1 MFNNDES
8 TLSTFSL
15 QKKTVIKIQVCFMHW
30 SVWNTLPVGSMW
42 HKLIMHKHLQ
52 YGCTWCESFAS
63 AKRLS
68 WIGMSERFVLKLPY
82 YLFILEVPHVKC
94 RGTNLTSFFKIF
106 WTWYLYGN
114 VDSVNVNLSIYF
126 FLKTTKHPLDLRI
139 NKKLLKTNKWISN

>member
-30 SVWNTLPVGSMW
+30 SVWNTLPVGTMW
-42 HKLIMHKHLQ
+42 HKLIMHKNLQ

-82 YLFILEVPHVKC
+82 YLFILEVPHVLLCEMK
-94 RGTNLTSFFKIF
+94 RDKFNLISKYFGLGICMEMLTVWMLIFRFIFFCWKQQNI
-106 WTWYLYGN
+106 
-114 VDSVNVNLSIYF
+114 
-126 FLKTTKHPLDLRI
+126 R
-139 NKKLLKTNKWISN
+139 

>member
-30 SVWNTLPVGSMW
+30 SVWNTLPVGTMW
-42 HKLIMHKHLQ
+42 HKLIMHKNLQ

-82 YLFILEVPHVKC
+82 YLFILEVPHVLLCEMK
-94 RGTNLTSFFKIF
+94 RDKFNLISKYFGLGICMEMLTVWMLIFLFIFFCWKQQNI
-106 WTWYLYGN
+106 
-114 VDSVNVNLSIYF
+114 
-126 FLKTTKHPLDLRI
+126 R
-139 NKKLLKTNKWISN
+139 

>member
-1 MFNNDES
+1 MFNNEES

-30 SVWNTLPVGSMW
+30 SVWYTLPVGTMW
-42 HKLIMHKHLQ
+42 HKLIMHKNLQ

-82 YLFILEVPHVKC
+82 YLFILEVPHVLLCEMK
-94 RGTNLTSFFKIF
+94 RDKFNLISKYFGLGICMEMLTVWMLIFLFIFFCWKQQNI
-106 WTWYLYGN
+106 
-114 VDSVNVNLSIYF
+114 
-126 FLKTTKHPLDLRI
+126 R
-139 NKKLLKTNKWISN
+139 

>member
-1 MFNNDES
+1 MFNNEES

-30 SVWNTLPVGSMW
+30 SVWNTLPVGTMW
-42 HKLIMHKHLQ
+42 HILIMHKHLQ

-82 YLFILEVPHVKC
+82 YLFILEVPHVLLCEMK
-94 RGTNLTSFFKIF
+94 RDKFNLISKYFGLGICMEMLTVWMLIFLFIFFCWKQQNN
-106 WTWYLYGN
+106 Y
-114 VDSVNVNLSIYF
+114 
-126 FLKTTKHPLDLRI
+126 
-139 NKKLLKTNKWISN
+139 

>member
-30 SVWNTLPVGSMW
+30 SVWNTLPVGTMW
-42 HKLIMHKHLQ
+42 HKLIMHKNLQ

>member
-1 MFNNDES
+1 MFNNEES

-30 SVWNTLPVGSMW
+30 SVWNTLPVGTMW

-82 YLFILEVPHVKC
+82 YLFILEVPHVLLCEMK
-94 RGTNLTSFFKIF
+94 RDKFNLISKYFGLGICMEMLTVWMLIFLFIFFCWKQQNI
-106 WTWYLYGN
+106 
-114 VDSVNVNLSIYF
+114 
-126 FLKTTKHPLDLRI
+126 R
-139 NKKLLKTNKWISN
+139 

>member
-1 MFNNDES
+1 MQMLFDCQRREMFNNDES

-30 SVWNTLPVGSMW
+30 SVWNTLPVGIMW
-42 HKLIMHKHLQ
+42 HKLIMHKNLQ

-82 YLFILEVPHVKC
+82 YLFILEVPHVLLCEMK
-94 RGTNLTSFFKIF
+94 RDKFNLIF
-106 WTWYLYGN
+106 QN
-114 VDSVNVNLSIYF
+114 I
-126 FLKTTKHPLDLRI
+126 LDLVFVW
-139 NKKLLKTNKWISN
+139 KCWQCEC

>member
-30 SVWNTLPVGSMW
+30 SVWNTLPVGTMW
-42 HKLIMHKHLQ
+42 HILIMHKHLQ

-82 YLFILEVPHVKC
+82 YLFILEVPHVLLCEMK
-94 RGTNLTSFFKIF
+94 RDKFNLMHFSKYFGLGICMEMLTVWMLIFLFIFFCWKQQNI
-106 WTWYLYGN
+106 
-114 VDSVNVNLSIYF
+114 
-126 FLKTTKHPLDLRI
+126 H
-139 NKKLLKTNKWISN
+139 

>member
-30 SVWNTLPVGSMW
+30 SVWNTLPVGTMW
-42 HKLIMHKHLQ
+42 HILIMHKHLQ

-82 YLFILEVPHVKC
+82 YLFILEVPHVLLCEMK
-94 RGTNLTSFFKIF
+94 RDKFNLISKYFGLGICMEMLTVWMLIFLFIFFCWKQQNI
-106 WTWYLYGN
+106 
-114 VDSVNVNLSIYF
+114 
-126 FLKTTKHPLDLRI
+126 R
-139 NKKLLKTNKWISN
+139 